1 MFFHF
6 IFHEG
11 NSSVFLLGLMWTLLW
26 NLIIKGRWMECHWI
40 FYENVSKVTKVT
52 KEYSEAFKE
61 QKKEEIGIVWKR
73 ISGHDKKAI
82 SRLHRFD
89 LVKEWKEKLCFQ
101 DFLWLWGCQGISFY
115 EFLKIFFNLNFD
127 LWFSRCLF
135 IKSCKKK
142 ESEKKK
148 THVWKFP
155 LNSRQVSNML
165 KVWQA

>member
-115 EFLKIFFNLNFD
+115 EFLRRFLILTLTSD
-127 LWFSRCLF
+127 SADVFSSKVVKRKRVRRKRHMSESF
-135 IKSCKKK
+135 HSTHAKSQIC
-142 ESEKKK
+142 
-148 THVWKFP
+148 
-155 LNSRQVSNML
+155 
-165 KVWQA
+165 